1 MIHENIRF
9 VKMTEDLL
17 TNAIDNLPKELQ
29 ARLIARHTSQE
40 SGDGELEITFNGQ
53 AYAFH
58 VECKLIHRKESL
70 QHLPSQHNGNM
81 PLLVCNPLSDF
92 LRDYC
97 HQQNI
102 NYIDE
107 AGNARIVESGLY
119 ILLQGNKPA
128 PQKHRASTISI
139 GIMKCLFALLAD
151 NDLLTR
157 PYSEIAQKADIS
169 LGMVSKAINYLID
182 NKHIPE
188 KKSNRRLLDKQ
199 ALTYQW
205 LASYHTTLRPKLK
218 MLRLNS
224 PQNWAELELQAGEL
238 WSGEVA
244 ASKLTD
250 YLTPEHWLLFTR
262 LPLQQKIRQ
271 YRARPAP
278 DGNLTVA
285 TPFWGESLK
294 LTPFATAL
302 LSTAELLA
310 SQDSR
315 NQEVAEIINDR
326 YLHLKQLP

>member
-1 MIHENIRF
+1 
-9 VKMTEDLL
+9 MTEDLL

-29 ARLIARHTSQE
+29 ARLTASHTSQE
-40 SGDGELEITFNGQ
+40 SGDAKLEFTFNDQ

-70 QHLPSQHNGNM
+70 QHFLSQHSGIT

-97 HQQNI
+97 HKQNI

-107 AGNARIVESGLY
+107 AGNARIVDSGLY

-128 PQKHRASTISI
+128 PRQTHAPKMSI
-139 GIMKCLFALLAD
+139 GIMKCLFALLAES
-151 NDLLTR
+151 DLLTR

-169 LGMVSKAINYLID
+169 LGMVSKAISYLIE
-182 NKHIPE
+182 NKHIPA

-199 ALTYQW
+199 ALIYQW
-205 LASYHTTLRPKLK
+205 LASYNTTLRPKLK
-218 MLRLNS
+218 MMRLNT
-224 PQNWAELELQAGEL
+224 PHHWEALELQNGDI
-238 WSGEVA
+238 WGGEVA
-244 ASKLTD
+244 ASTLTD

-262 LPLQQKIRQ
+262 SPLQQKIRE

-285 TPFWGESLK
+285 NPFWGESLK
-294 LTPFATAL
+294 INQFATAL

-315 NQEVAEIINDR
+315 NREVAEIINDR